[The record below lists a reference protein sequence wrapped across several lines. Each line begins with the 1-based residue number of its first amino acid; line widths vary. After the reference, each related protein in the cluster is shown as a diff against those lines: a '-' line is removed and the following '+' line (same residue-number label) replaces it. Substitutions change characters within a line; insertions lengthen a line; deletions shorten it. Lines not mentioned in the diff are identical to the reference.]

1 MKLDLH
7 SIYLYNISVHVS
19 TATEDARA
27 TRATARRA
35 RANFAKIWNE
45 VENSREPAILER
57 RGHES
62 MALLPAD
69 ELASL
74 QETAHL
80 LRSPKN
86 AARLLSALARSKR
99 EETTAVELETLME
112 ELGVSD

>member
-1 MKLDLH
+1 M
-7 SIYLYNISVHVS
+7 
-19 TATEDARA
+19 A
-27 TRATARRA
+27 TRATYSRA

-69 ELASL
+69 ELSSL

-86 AARLLSALARSKR
+86 AARLLAALARSQR
-99 EETTAVELETLME
+99 EETAAVELEALME

>member
-1 MKLDLH
+1 M
-7 SIYLYNISVHVS
+7 ILYMFSVSAEGVM
-19 TATEDARA
+19 A
-27 TRATARRA
+27 TRATYSRA

-45 VENSREPAILER
+45 VEESREPAILER

-69 ELASL
+69 ELSSL

-86 AARLLSALARSKR
+86 AARLLAALARSQR
-99 EETTAVELETLME
+99 QETPAVELETLME
-112 ELGVSD
+112 ELRLSD

>member
-1 MKLDLH
+1 MFP
-7 SIYLYNISVHVS
+7 VAAEE
-19 TATEDARA
+19 TMA
-27 TRATARRA
+27 TRATYSRA

-69 ELASL
+69 ELSSL

-86 AARLLSALARSKR
+86 AARLLAALARSQR
-99 EETTAVELETLME
+99 EETAAVELETLME